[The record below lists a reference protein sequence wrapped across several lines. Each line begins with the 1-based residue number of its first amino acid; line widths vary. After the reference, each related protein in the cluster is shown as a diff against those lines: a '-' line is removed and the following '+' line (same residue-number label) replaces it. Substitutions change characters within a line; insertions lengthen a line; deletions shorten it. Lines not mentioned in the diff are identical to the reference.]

1 MEKPHVTAVL
11 YPVQGHL
18 VPLMD
23 LSLYLVKNGVK
34 VTFVNTKENHDR
46 IKNSLSSVN
55 DVLSSEIC
63 LLLISDGLEFIESVL
78 NVMPK
83 KVEKFIECIRVLP
96 NQSIGLALEM
106 AEKKGIPCAAFCPA
120 SAAQLDLGLSI
131 QKLID
136 DGIIDKDELC
146 FGLERSNRPFLWVAH
161 MDITEPTEN
170 IYPKGFEARVR
181 GGDRSRMTLN
191 DTHDSSLMKHQGYNA
206 IYASFTNVSK

>member
-18 VPLMD
+18 VPLME

-63 LLLISDGLEFIESVL
+63 ILLISDGLEFIESVL

-83 KVEKFIECIRVLP
+83 KVEKFIECIHVLLD
-96 NQSIGLALEM
+96 QSIGWALEM

-136 DGIIDKDELC
+136 DGIIDKDGEFMIFC
-146 FGLERSNRPFLWVAH
+146 S
-161 MDITEPTEN
+161 
-170 IYPKGFEARVR
+170 
-181 GGDRSRMTLN
+181 
-191 DTHDSSLMKHQGYNA
+191 
-206 IYASFTNVSK
+206 